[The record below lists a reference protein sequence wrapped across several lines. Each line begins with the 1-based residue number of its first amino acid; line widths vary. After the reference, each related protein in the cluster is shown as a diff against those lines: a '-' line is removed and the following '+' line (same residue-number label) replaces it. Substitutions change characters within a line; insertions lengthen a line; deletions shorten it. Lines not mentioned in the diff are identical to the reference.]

1 LRGWRV
7 QPRLVKMTFVR
18 ASLFAVAC
26 GIASISGACSSDDEP
41 VTATEEEI
49 EDGDDTPYAATPK
62 PDAGEVSV
70 PGPAVECAVG
80 GAVEVESND
89 TPQTANAFT
98 ELTFC
103 GVLGT
108 AQDVDHATFVT
119 PPGTKLSVFQAV
131 IDGKVDFE
139 LTLGAAKFG
148 PSETAKFGSG
158 TYVVKAFTK
167 AGKPASY
174 SYRVQFDPQ

>member
-1 LRGWRV
+1 
-7 QPRLVKMTFVR
+7 MTFVR
-18 ASLFAVAC
+18 VALFAAAC
-26 GIASISGACSSDDEP
+26 ALVPMAGACSSDEP
-41 VTATEEEI
+41 DPVTEEEKLGEGEG
-49 EDGDDTPYAATPK
+49 EDK
-62 PDAGEVSV
+62 PDASTPKQEAGEVIA

-89 TPQTANAFT
+89 TVQTANAFT

-108 AQDVDHATFVT
+108 PQDVDHSTFVT

-139 LTLGAAKFG
+139 ITLGAAKFG

-174 SYRVQFDPQ
+174 SYRIQFDPK

>member
-1 LRGWRV
+1 
-7 QPRLVKMTFVR
+7 MTFVR
-18 ASLFAVAC
+18 VALFA
-26 GIASISGACSSDDEP
+26 GACAFVSIAAGCKSDEP
-41 VTATEEEI
+41 AASSEEEI
-49 EDGDDTPYAATPK
+49 GEGKPDATTTPSK
-62 PDAGEVSV
+62 DAGEVRV
-70 PGPAVECAVG
+70 VGPAVECAIG

-108 AQDVDHATFVT
+108 PQDVDYATFTT
-119 PPGTKLSVFQAV
+119 PTGTKLGVFQAV
-131 IDGKVDFE
+131 IDGKVEFE
-139 LTLGAAKFG
+139 LTLAGAKFG
-148 PSETAKFGSG
+148 PAETTKFGSG

-167 AGKPASY
+167 AGKTASY

>member
-1 LRGWRV
+1 
-7 QPRLVKMTFVR
+7 MSFVR
-18 ASLFAVAC
+18 AALVAASC
-26 GIASISGACSSDDEP
+26 GLVALHGACKSEEAPAS
-41 VTATEEEI
+41 TEEEI
-49 EDGDDTPYAATPK
+49 AEGKPDAEATRK
-62 PDAGEVSV
+62 DAGEVQV
-70 PGPAVECAVG
+70 LGPAVECAVG

-108 AQDVDHATFVT
+108 PQDVDYSTFET
-119 PPGTKLSVFQAV
+119 PPGTKLGVFQAV
-131 IDGKVDFE
+131 IDGKVEFE
-139 LTLGAAKFG
+139 LTLGTAKFA

-158 TYVVKAFTK
+158 TYLVRAFTK
-167 AGKPASY
+167 EGKTASY